1 MLDFSRGTSDLH
13 NEITQERCLHLSV
26 VRFLTSKR
34 INNPFLITFLF
45 LSKTYIL
52 YKKVKNNN
60 KRERIESIE
69 RIEDFKIEHGSFEKV
84 QSSDSC
90 TVNFPVIMQVYVL

>member
-1 MLDFSRGTSDLH
+1 M
-13 NEITQERCLHLSV
+13 
-26 VRFLTSKR
+26 
-34 INNPFLITFLF
+34 
-45 LSKTYIL
+45 

-90 TVNFPVIMQVYVL
+90 TVNFPVIMLIDHNKTFVTSKEVFYSEDCKIE